1 MRTFVRTGAIAI
13 ALTGLTTAAHAEG
26 VADMFGKW
34 KWTDFTVECKEAG
47 ANGISCIV
55 IDGPK
60 NKGMEMVQSKLE
72 PKDGAYVGD
81 IKHPA
86 SGEVYK
92 AKMSLKDPNTFSMD
106 GCTAAGVCAQGDFTR
121 VK

>member
-1 MRTFVRTGAIAI
+1 
-13 ALTGLTTAAHAEG
+13 
-26 VADMFGKW
+26 
-34 KWTDFTVECKEAG
+34 
-47 ANGISCIV
+47 V

-86 SGEVYK
+86 SGDIYEV
-92 AKMSLKDPNTFSMD
+92 APVVRTEFPL
-106 GCTAAGVCAQGDFTR
+106 R
-121 VK
+121 